1 MYHGLVNIFDL
12 HATFSYLRSHN
23 HIPMLFKVPMK
34 HIVFFRSY
42 KIYPLEY
49 IIPKFQT
56 SGVKIADFYEHSKL
70 DHFALKNG
78 I

>member
-34 HIVFFRSY
+34 HIFFFRSY
-42 KIYPLEY
+42 KILP
-49 IIPKFQT
+49 
-56 SGVKIADFYEHSKL
+56 SGVKIADFTSIRSWTTLPSKMVL
-70 DHFALKNG
+70 ESRSQNAA
-78 I
+78 